1 MIERKYYLNQL
12 INQKD
17 KDIVKVITGIR
28 RCGKSVLL
36 FDLFYEYLLKSGIE
50 LSHIIKIQ
58 LDFNKNKNLRNADN
72 LYKYISESIIDEK
85 RYYILL
91 DEIQLVED
99 FEDVVNGI
107 KGEFNCDVYVTGSNS
122 KLLSSDINTKFRGRS
137 IEVKVFPLSFKEF
150 HDFYKGDKETDFRN
164 YILYGGLP
172 YLLQENEE
180 SAKISYLDMMIS
192 TVATKDIID
201 RYKIRNVQLFEAVL
215 NVLCSSIGSYVSAKK
230 IADTLKSSGFKTVDN
245 ETVSNYLNY
254 LCDAFLFYKVQRYD
268 IKGRE
273 YLKTQNKYY
282 ACDMG
287 LRNAKL
293 NFRQVEMTHIIE
305 NLVYLELIRRHYIVD
320 IGKNNENEIDFVA
333 KNYKNLFYIQVSL
346 TIENE
351 ETRNR
356 EINAFKK
363 LDDGYRKI
371 VITMDKNPLI
381 KLENGYQMLNLF
393 DFLLEEDS
401 CI

>member
-36 FDLFYEYLLKSGIE
+36 FDLFYDYLLKSGIE

-150 HDFYKGDKETDFRN
+150 HDFYKGDKEIDFRN

-333 KNYKNLFYIQVSL
+333 KNYKDLFYIQVSL

>member
-150 HDFYKGDKETDFRN
+150 HDFYKGDKEIDFRN

-201 RYKIRNVQLFEAVL
+201 RYKIRNVRLFEAVL

-333 KNYKNLFYIQVSL
+333 KNYKDLFYIQVSL

>member
-36 FDLFYEYLLKSGIE
+36 FDLFYDYLLKSGIE

-333 KNYKNLFYIQVSL
+333 KNYKDLFYIQVSL